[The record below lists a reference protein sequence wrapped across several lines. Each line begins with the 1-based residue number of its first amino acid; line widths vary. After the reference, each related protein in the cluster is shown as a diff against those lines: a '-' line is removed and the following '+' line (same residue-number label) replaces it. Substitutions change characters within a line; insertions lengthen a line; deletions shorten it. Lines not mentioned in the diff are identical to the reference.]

1 MPQNHW
7 NPYAPAMYQ
16 EKLLTERQISA
27 EALTRQYLSRIEAYN
42 PALNAVAELNP
53 EALPDARRLDASL
66 SAHELPLFGLP
77 VLIKDNIDVAGLH
90 TTAGSMALADH
101 VAAADAP
108 VVANLRRN
116 GAVILGKTNMTEFA
130 NYTTQGMPGGFSSL
144 GGQVRHAYD
153 AEADASG
160 SSTGSAVAVS
170 AGLCAAAVGTDTSF
184 SVVGCATV
192 HGLAGLKPPHG
203 VLSGNGIVPIAHT
216 LDSAAPLARTFGDA
230 LLLYSAMRGTP
241 FVPPEA
247 ADTETLRIA
256 VNCANRDMVSKQ
268 QLALYEDVFDVLRA
282 VGTQF
287 EEINQPHTP
296 HQKTIMNCEF
306 RRDLEAYLCGTDAAR
321 KTLPEIIDYYKAN
334 PACMPYG
341 ITYLEAAVEIT
352 DPLHDAGYRE
362 ALAQREHLRTQT
374 LAELRDFDACV
385 MTGPTNLM
393 HFIGLPSLALPLG
406 MGNDGLPRGIILYG
420 ADERRLYAAAKTIE
434 KACRTVIP
442 PRF

>member
-27 EALTRQYLSRIEAYN
+27 ETMTRQYLSRIKTYDPN
-42 PALNAVAELNP
+42 LNAVAELNP
-53 EALPDARRLDASL
+53 KALDDARRLDASP

-77 VLIKDNIDVAGLH
+77 ILIKDNIDVAGLH
-90 TTAGSMALADH
+90 TTAGSIALADH
-101 VAAADAP
+101 IATADAP

-116 GAVILGKTNMTEFA
+116 GAVILGKANMTEFA
-130 NYTTQGMPGGFSSL
+130 NFTTQGMPGGFSSL

-153 AEADASG
+153 ADADPSG

-203 VLSGNGIVPIAHT
+203 VLSGEGIVPIAHT
-216 LDSAAPLARTFGDA
+216 LDSAAPLARTFDDA

-241 FVPPEA
+241 FAPVEA
-247 ADTETLRIA
+247 ASPGTLRIA
-256 VNCANRDMVSKQ
+256 VNRANRDMVSKQ
-268 QLALYEDVFDVLRA
+268 QLALYEGVFDVLRA
-282 VGTQF
+282 AGAQF
-287 EEINQPHTP
+287 QEIDQPYTP

-306 RRDLEAYLCGTDAAR
+306 RRDLEAYLCGTDAVR

-341 ITYLEAAVEIT
+341 ITYLEAAVKIT
-352 DPLHDAGYRE
+352 DPLHDAGYQE
-362 ALAQREHLRTQT
+362 ALAQRELLRMQIMT
-374 LAELRDFDACV
+374 ELRDFDACV

-393 HFIGLPSLALPLG
+393 HFTGLPSLALPLG
-406 MGNDGLPRGIILYG
+406 MGKDGMPRGIILYG
-420 ADERRLYAAAKTIE
+420 ADERRLYAAAKTFE
-434 KACRTVIP
+434 NACQPVVP
-442 PRF
+442 PQF